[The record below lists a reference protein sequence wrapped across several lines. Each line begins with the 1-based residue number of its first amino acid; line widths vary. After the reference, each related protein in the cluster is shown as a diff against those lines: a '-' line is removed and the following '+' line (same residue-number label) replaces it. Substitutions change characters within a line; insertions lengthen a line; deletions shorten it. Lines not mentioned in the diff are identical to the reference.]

1 MTACLWKEV
10 LLVRVGYAAVTVAAA
25 VCVLAAGGCDLI
37 QKERPPVPTAAE
49 AAAYYSAHQGF
60 IDADVVGNVV
70 RVQVRQSQ
78 AQLKR
83 GGPLW
88 ARSGPYVHLFT
99 PSTQKLFKDYPGV
112 GGVRVIT
119 LDASDEQVAQA
130 LLPRDTLTETRW
142 KRSLNLLG
150 HALAEGSRQPRR
162 LEELVIW
169 GEDHTQY
176 EYNPKYVP

>member
-1 MTACLWKEV
+1 MVSLLKEV
-10 LLVRVGYAAVTVAAA
+10 PLIRVGFAAVTAAAA
-25 VCVLAAGGCDLI
+25 VCLLAAAGCELI
-37 QKERPPVPTAAE
+37 QKEKPPVPTGAE
-49 AAAYYSAHQGF
+49 AAAYYSEHPGF
-60 IDADVVGNVV
+60 LEADLVGNVV
-70 RVQVRQSQ
+70 HVQFRQSQ
-78 AQLKR
+78 DHLKR

-88 ARSGPYVHLFT
+88 ARSGPYIYLLS

-119 LDASDEQVAQA
+119 LDANGEQVAQA

-150 HALAEGSRQPRR
+150 RAVAEGSRQPRR

-169 GEDHTQY
+169 GEDHTQH